1 MKVIQ
6 IPYYASTLFGPI
18 QTQPNSAPRPLKRQ
32 RLMAPSRLAL
42 TGGKLNGTGGLL
54 GNPGQVS
61 AQQQQQ
67 QLQLQAAVAA
77 ANSPSAAAAA
87 VLGGYYG
94 AGAGV
99 NGGNGLP
106 PGSVLGVANGGGG
119 GGGGYLNN
127 NGYLMNGDVTGTM
140 ASYTN
145 GQHLVGPYK
154 TYSNPDTLIC
164 GNCREMFT
172 DLTELL
178 DHKKAYCK
186 LRFTCKCVSPT
197 IVTKNKSTPP
207 SAKLLCVACKDSFSN
222 PWDLMVHAQ
231 AAHMVNIYEL
241 GDSSDEEKSSTGESS
256 SSVSSADSLAL
267 VVPKRLH
274 ANGGASGEKNGGTT
288 TNGNALHH
296 DLGELDHDDKDK
308 SCEQNEDSD
317 AVSSNGGMQLGS
329 STEDIHQ
336 LENGHSSSSGGT
348 SSTASSPSPSLP
360 IGSST
365 GSVSSPNDATQ
376 PTRACIMTALSIDT
390 KSNPEATVALKMV
403 TSTLGISLTNGGATL
418 TAATQ

>member
-1 MKVIQ
+1 
-6 IPYYASTLFGPI
+6 
-18 QTQPNSAPRPLKRQ
+18 
-32 RLMAPSRLAL
+32 MAPSRLAL

-154 TYSNPDTLIC
+154 TYSEYR
-164 GNCREMFT
+164 GVNCINVR
-172 DLTELL
+172 
-178 DHKKAYCK
+178 
-186 LRFTCKCVSPT
+186 SP
-197 IVTKNKSTPP
+197 
-207 SAKLLCVACKDSFSN
+207 VAMIF
-222 PWDLMVHAQ
+222 
-231 AAHMVNIYEL
+231 E
-241 GDSSDEEKSSTGESS
+241 
-256 SSVSSADSLAL
+256 
-267 VVPKRLH
+267 
-274 ANGGASGEKNGGTT
+274 
-288 TNGNALHH
+288 NAL
-296 DLGELDHDDKDK
+296 
-308 SCEQNEDSD
+308 
-317 AVSSNGGMQLGS
+317 
-329 STEDIHQ
+329 T
-336 LENGHSSSSGGT
+336 
-348 SSTASSPSPSLP
+348 
-360 IGSST
+360 
-365 GSVSSPNDATQ
+365 
-376 PTRACIMTALSIDT
+376 MTH
-390 KSNPEATVALKMV
+390 N
-403 TSTLGISLTNGGATL
+403 
-418 TAATQ
+418 